1 MLSLFRNTLRSD
13 SIPSMFNTVSGLLQV
28 RTSTKR
34 GGGSTKN
41 NKKTAGK
48 RLGPKK
54 YGGEY
59 VIPGNILI
67 RQRGTVW
74 HPGQH
79 VGIGRDHTLFA
90 LEPGWVRY
98 YKQPRKVLDGH
109 TPAGNGDFKHR
120 NQYKV
125 RKMIGIALDQTE
137 QLPRDVEKLGTSRRF
152 SKIDVSTTNN

>member
-1 MLSLFRNTLRSD
+1 MHS
-13 SIPSMFNTVSGLLQV
+13 Q
-28 RTSTKR
+28 
-34 GGGSTKN
+34 
-41 NKKTAGK
+41 
-48 RLGPKK
+48 
-54 YGGEY
+54 Y
-59 VIPGNILI
+59 
-67 RQRGTVW
+67 Q
-74 HPGQH
+74 